1 LSVSSAVQSTRKA
14 ELRALARKIGT
25 GDRTAAASAA
35 LRRLVELP
43 EFARARTIAFYSAI
57 RDEVPLEEAASAS
70 RARGVRTAY
79 PIQRAA
85 GLELA
90 LSHDGDRL
98 RPGRGGV
105 GEPAEDATRVR
116 FEEIDAFLVPG
127 LLFDRS
133 CRRLGRGAGHYDRLL
148 KHARAGATSI
158 GICYAERVV
167 EELPEDPWDVAMD
180 LVVTDEFVVRRSARG
195 SGT

>member
-1 LSVSSAVQSTRKA
+1 VQSTRKA
-14 ELRALARKIGT
+14 ELRAFARKIGA

-35 LRRLVELP
+35 LRRLIELP
-43 EFARARTIAFYSAI
+43 EFARARTVAFYSAI
-57 RDEVPLEEAASAS
+57 GDEVPLEEAAAAS

-79 PIQRAA
+79 TVQCAA

-90 LSHDGDRL
+90 LSDSDDSL
-98 RPGRGGV
+98 RMGRGGIREP
-105 GEPAEDATRVR
+105 GEGASRVHL
-116 FEEIDAFLVPG
+116 EEIDAFLVPG

-133 CRRLGRGAGHYDRLL
+133 CRRLGRGGGQYDRLL
-148 KHARAGATSI
+148 KHARAGATPI

-180 LVVTDEFVVRRSARG
+180 LVVTDQFVVRRSRRG
-195 SGT
+195 GGA

>member
-1 LSVSSAVQSTRKA
+1 MSSAVQSTRKA
-14 ELRALARKIGT
+14 ELRALAQKLGA
-25 GDRTAAASAA
+25 GDRAAAASAA

-43 EFARARTIAFYSAI
+43 EFACARTIAFYSAI

-70 RARGVRTAY
+70 RARGVRTVY
-79 PIQRAA
+79 PVQCAA

-90 LSHDGDRL
+90 LSNEGDSLHR
-98 RPGRGGV
+98 GRGGIR
-105 GEPAEDATRVR
+105 EPADDATRVPC
-116 FEEIDAFLVPG
+116 EEIDAFLVPG

-133 CRRLGRGAGHYDRLL
+133 CRRLGRGEGHYDRLL
-148 KHARAGATSI
+148 KRARAGATSI

-180 LVVTDEFVVRRSARG
+180 LVVTEQFVVRRSVRSG
-195 SGT
+195 S